1 VPLLLFSAQPV
12 GAGVSLVEGE
22 PVGVMLRLRVMRLL
36 LGIVFV
42 VALTGC
48 GSQVAAVSDSGE
60 PCDPGAGISVNHASE
75 GGEQT
80 SLAAAERLGESA
92 SGSPLYASS
101 ESWKVVTEE
110 ADKVILASG
119 DVEATVVR
127 LDDGTWIVDGARC
140 VGD

>member
-1 VPLLLFSAQPV
+1 
-12 GAGVSLVEGE
+12 
-22 PVGVMLRLRVMRLL
+22 MLRHMTMRLL
-36 LGIVFV
+36 PGTV
-42 VALTGC
+42 VLLALTGC

-60 PCDPGAGISVNHASE
+60 PSDPGSGISVNHASE
-75 GGEQT
+75 GGERT

-101 ESWKVVTEE
+101 EGWKVVTEE

-140 VGD
+140 VGE